1 MDKRERGTF
10 TKILAIMGTVL
21 VWVPI
26 LAPVLF
32 SALMLIRAGIFR
44 MDYLMPAELFP
55 VAFAGGILLLWAAM
69 RARAHQKLVGWS
81 LAAAVACLVAGQG
94 LAVVTGLASGETAP
108 TGWQWALV
116 IASLVIYTLALVA
129 MGIGGILLL
138 RRLFKKNGGIEQAG

>member
-1 MDKRERGTF
+1 MGERGRAAF
-10 TKILAIMGTVL
+10 TKTLAIAGTLL

-32 SALMLIRAGIFR
+32 SALTLIRAGIFR

-55 VAFAGGILLLWAAM
+55 VALAGGILLVWAAI
-69 RARAHQKLVGWS
+69 RARAYQKLVGWS
-81 LAAAVACLVAGQG
+81 LAAAVVCLVGGQG
-94 LAVVTGLASGETAP
+94 LAVVTGLASGDTAP

-116 IASLVIYTLALVA
+116 IASLVIYTLALAA

-138 RRLFKKNGGIEQAG
+138 RRLFKKSGE